1 MSETLTDP
9 LLGRLI
15 DGRYEVRDR
24 VAIGG
29 MATVYVAFDRR
40 LEREVAL
47 KVMHSKVAEDADAAA
62 FASRV
67 RREARAAARLTH
79 PGMVRVYD
87 QGVDGDISYLTME
100 YVDGENLRHR
110 MAQELTLSLGESLS
124 ITEQVLDALAAAHR
138 QGLVHR
144 DVKPEN
150 VLIDED
156 GRAKV
161 ADFGLARAVTD
172 VSATAPTGVI
182 MGTVA
187 YLGPELV
194 SRGEADARTDVYAV
208 GVLLFEMLTGRQ
220 PFTGDTPVDVAT
232 RHVHED
238 VPAPSSFVPW
248 LPPELD
254 DLVQHLAS
262 RSPDARPA
270 DAAAALA
277 LVRQTRAIMD
287 DPTLDRRADPPSG
300 AVPVDLGNGDA
311 TTVLDPAPSGATVA
325 LPVGLAAL
333 ADDDVVDAIIVEDD
347 PEAISPA
354 PTRNKAGLW
363 IGAIIA
369 AILTLLALGLW
380 WYTAIGPGAYTTVPN
395 VDGQSA
401 EQAENIL
408 TAAGFVVSTDS
419 RNDDAVPE
427 GFAIETEPG
436 QQSRVLNGSDITLV
450 VSLGP
455 RMVEV
460 PTLVGIQEADALAA
474 LQDADLT
481 AGEIARPYSDTVPQG
496 QVMEASLEAGAS
508 VRHSTPVNLTVS
520 NGPEPISIP
529 DVYGLSEEEARDVLA
544 GYALNVTVEYGR
556 TEDVDKGEVYLQDPA
571 ATSDGFRTQAVT
583 ITVSEGLPLV
593 TVDDYV
599 GMDAQGAQKA
609 AKDAGLKVT
618 MYGKWPWSSKE
629 SIVDQS
635 LTPGQE
641 VEKGTAIVLIYN

>member
-47 KVMHSKVAEDADAAA
+47 KIMHSRFAEDSDAAA

-220 PFTGDTPVDVAT
+220 PFTGDTPVDVAS

-254 DLVQHLAS
+254 DLVQHLTS

-277 LVRQTRAIMD
+277 LVRQARAIMD

-300 AVPVDLGNGDA
+300 AVPIEAHDGDA
-311 TTVLDPAPSGATVA
+311 TTVLDAAPSGATVA
-325 LPVGLAAL
+325 LPVGLASL
-333 ADDDVVDAIIVEDD
+333 SGDHEVIDAIIVDED
-347 PEAISPA
+347 PEAIEPA
-354 PTRNKAGLW
+354 RTRNKAGLW

-369 AILTLLALGLW
+369 AILMLLALGLW

-401 EQAENIL
+401 DQAENIL
-408 TAAGFVVSTDS
+408 TAAGFLVTTDT

-436 QQSRVLNGSDITLV
+436 SQSRVLNGSDVTLV

-460 PTLVGIQEADALAA
+460 PTLVGSQESDALAA

-481 AGEIARPYSDTVPQG
+481 AGDISRPYSDTVPKG
-496 QVMEASLEAGAS
+496 QVMEASLEAGQS
-508 VRHSTPVNLTVS
+508 VRHSTAVDLTVS
-520 NGPEPISIP
+520 EGPEPISFP
-529 DVYGLSEEEARDVLA
+529 NVYGMSEDDARDVL
-544 GYALNVTVEYGR
+544 GDYALDVTVEYGR
-556 TEDVDKGEVYLQDPA
+556 TEEVSTGEVYAQTPA
-571 ATSDGFRTQAVT
+571 AGSDGFRTQAIT

-593 TVDDYV
+593 PLPDVR
-599 GMDAQGAQKA
+599 GMDF
-609 AKDAGLKVT
+609 KDAKELLEGLNLKVK
-618 MYGKWPWSSKE
+618 GDNNPWNFSS
-629 SIVDQS
+629 VVYNMD
-635 LTPGQE
+635 PGPNTE
-641 VEKGTAIVLIYN
+641 VEQGSEVYLEY